1 MAPRLCC
8 ASATNLDEVTQVTRV
23 RSLHNPEAAKRI
35 LIERDTVPPMLMPA
49 SQVMPRR
56 PRIDAGLDRAVD
68 EFIHDVHL
76 VLTGMAGDLPAPV
89 AAKLESDVTI
99 EASNLTLAVIDADL
113 RHTDVELD
121 AYVSAFGHRFD
132 SQLSWASSADVRKAG
147 LATDKR
153 HWLTTRSELFDLIAA
168 SDARNRT
175 AHAWTYYDRAMRVAH
190 TVCAL
195 DARPSDDELVAVD
208 GFRSTMVNA
217 MTARGIAR
225 PGSGSGLFSGPSNQ
239 GFQPPSTT
247 SGSAPNAAFGGANN
261 SGQNATTHGASPA
274 AASSEPPQ
282 SPPEPLEDLL
292 AELDHLVGL
301 EGVKAEVRLVTN
313 MLQVQ
318 QLRKERGLP
327 LVDAS
332 RHLVFTGNPG
342 TGKTTVGRLLARIYR
357 TLGVVDKGHL
367 VETDRAGL
375 VAGYVGQTALKVTE
389 VFDRARGGVLLV
401 DEAYALARGGEK
413 DFGREAI
420 DTLVKLIEDRRD
432 DTVVIAAG
440 YPVEMSEFISAN
452 PGLRSRF
459 PKTIHFADY
468 TDEQLVSIFVKQCE
482 KSKFVVSAE
491 TSHAIKMWFAAQ
503 PRTQGFGNGR
513 LARNLFESAVA
524 NQASRLMKDRAPD
537 AAPLTDDALLALE
550 PADVPPLPPL
560 LGDS

>member
-1 MAPRLCC
+1 MSASKVMA
-8 ASATNLDEVTQVTRV
+8 
-23 RSLHNPEAAKRI
+23 
-35 LIERDTVPPMLMPA
+35 
-49 SQVMPRR
+49 RR

-89 AAKLESDVTI
+89 AAKLETDVTI
-99 EASNLTLAVIDADL
+99 EASNLTLAVIDADQ
-113 RHTDVELD
+113 RHTDLELD

-153 HWLTTRSELFDLIAA
+153 QWLTARSELFDLIAA
-168 SDARNRT
+168 ADARHRT
-175 AHAWTYYDRAMRVAH
+175 AHAWTYYDRAMRIAH

-208 GFRSTMVNA
+208 AFRATMVHA
-217 MTARGIAR
+217 MTGRGIAR
-225 PGSGSGLFSGPSNQ
+225 PGSGSGLFPG
-239 GFQPPSTT
+239 
-247 SGSAPNAAFGGANN
+247 GSAASLPVGAGTGTAQVPVP
-261 SGQNATTHGASPA
+261 GQGVPASPA
-274 AASSEPPQ
+274 SSAGQPVIEQ
-282 SPPEPLEDLL
+282 RPPEPLEDLL
-292 AELDHLVGL
+292 AELDQLVGL
-301 EGVKAEVRLVTN
+301 DGVKAEVRLVTN

-357 TLGVVDKGHL
+357 TLGVVDRGHL

-375 VAGYVGQTALKVTE
+375 VAGYVGQTAIKVTE
-389 VFDRARGGVLLV
+389 VFDAARGGVLLI

-420 DTLVKLIEDRRD
+420 DTLVKLIEDRRE

-440 YPVEMSEFISAN
+440 YPVEMADFVKTN

-459 PKTIHFADY
+459 PKTIHFDDY
-468 TDEQLVSIFVKQCE
+468 TDDQLVSIFTKQCD
-482 KSKFVVSAE
+482 KAKFLLSTE
-491 TSHAIKMWFAAQ
+491 TTHAVKMWFASQ

-513 LARNLFESAVA
+513 LARNLFEAVVA
-524 NQASRLMKDRAPD
+524 HQASRLMKGRSPD
-537 AAPLTDDALLALE
+537 AAPLTDDALLALQ
-550 PADVPPLPPL
+550 PADIPALPPLPGFATT
-560 LGDS
+560 GDPADQPSVT

>member
-1 MAPRLCC
+1 
-8 ASATNLDEVTQVTRV
+8 
-23 RSLHNPEAAKRI
+23 
-35 LIERDTVPPMLMPA
+35 MPA
-49 SQVMPRR
+49 SMVMPRR
-56 PRIDAGLDRAVD
+56 LRNDAGLDRAVD

-99 EASNLTLAVIDADL
+99 EASNLTLAVIDSDL
-113 RHTDVELD
+113 RHTDIELD

-132 SQLSWASSADVRKAG
+132 SQLSWASSNDVRKAG

-153 HWLTTRSELFDLIAA
+153 HWLTTRTELFDLIAA
-168 SDARNRT
+168 ADARNRT
-175 AHAWTYYDRAMRVAH
+175 AHAWTYYDRAMRIAH

-208 GFRSTMVNA
+208 GFRSTLVNA
-217 MTARGIAR
+217 MTARGITR
-225 PGSGSGLFSGPSNQ
+225 PGSRSGLFPPTSADGLQSPTSAHY
-239 GFQPPSTT
+239 GFP
-247 SGSAPNAAFGGANN
+247 SGSGDSAATSAV
-261 SGQNATTHGASPA
+261 A
-274 AASSEPPQ
+274 AQGTKVPEAEVQ
-282 SPPEPLEDLL
+282 AAPEPLEDLL

-301 EGVKAEVRLVTN
+301 DGVKAEVRLVTN

-375 VAGYVGQTALKVTE
+375 VAGYVGQTAIKVTE
-389 VFDRARGGVLLV
+389 VFDKSRGGVLLI

-440 YPVEMSEFISAN
+440 YPVEMAEFISAN

-468 TDEQLVSIFVKQCE
+468 TDDQLLSIFAKQCE
-482 KSKFVVSAE
+482 KAKYVLSPE
-491 TSHAIKMWFAAQ
+491 TSQAIRMWFASQ

-513 LARNLFESAVA
+513 LARNLFEAAVA
-524 NQASRLMKDRAPD
+524 NQASRLMKDRLPD

-550 PADVPPLPPL
+550 TADVPQLPQLP
-560 LGDS
+560 GDL